1 MGKVYLTGHLE
12 VPPDRIEAV
21 TAALP
26 AHIARTR
33 AEPGCLAF
41 SVAQSPDNPTHFLV
55 SEIFANQFAFDAHQA
70 RAAASAWAKVT
81 AGLQRHYSIRTE

>member
-26 AHIARTR
+26 AHIALTR

-55 SEIFANQFAFDAHQA
+55 SEIFANQSAFNAHQA
-70 RAAASAWAKVT
+70 RTAASAWAKVT
-81 AGLQRHYSIRTE
+81 DGLLRHYFVRTE